1 MFIIV
6 NQHRS
11 TMIFCL
17 CLFFPGRR
25 KSARSVFVGKRFFL
39 DLRTTRVGGAKIRQ
53 LVDDVQFLGG
63 VRDNFVG

>member
-1 MFIIV
+1 MPV
-6 NQHRS
+6 S
-11 TMIFCL
+11 L
-17 CLFFPGRR
+17 FPGRR